1 MIININIGLLGHVD
15 SGKTTLARALS
26 TIASTAAFD
35 KNPQSQE
42 RGITLDLGFSAVVV
56 EAPLRWKS
64 LSPDIDKVQFTFVD
78 CPGHASLIRTIIGGA
93 QIIDLMLLLIDA
105 QKGIQTQTAEC
116 IVIGEL
122 LQRKLIMVVNKIDL
136 LEETTRVVQLQKL
149 NTKLR
154 KTLEQTTFDPAS
166 SIFNVSAVQKI
177 NIEALLKG
185 IISQIEYPNRN
196 KEIPLVMY
204 TDHCF
209 SIKGQGTICTGTI
222 VQGSIAVND
231 LVEIPVIKEQRK
243 VKSIQMFHRPVQSAA
258 MGDRVG
264 VCVPQFNA
272 KMLERGILT
281 KPGYLHNI
289 YAACIRVH
297 RIRFYKFAI
306 RSKSKFHITIG
317 HDTVMANIT
326 LFRSA
331 NDITNENFDINN
343 DYEFVEEL
351 EPATSAQ
358 TKYMIFALLE
368 FQTPILADT
377 NATLIAAKL
386 DLDAQSNCC
395 RIAFWGRMQWYTH
408 ANNYTLDVLPNFKV
422 FKSKLKQGFIQRL
435 VNENE
440 AIVENLFS
448 KQGNREIYI
457 GKQVELSTGEK
468 GVIESTFGQKS
479 KVKVHFINGLKTD
492 TLNEL
497 KGGHLSSVKVML
509 KYKKYIFNKQL
520 SLVQ

>member
-56 EAPLRWKS
+56 DAPARWKTFA
-64 LSPDIDKVQFTFVD
+64 PDVDKVQFTFVD

-93 QIIDLMLLLIDA
+93 QIIDLMLLVIDA

-122 LQRKLIMVVNKIDL
+122 LKRKLIMVVNKIDL
-136 LEETTRVVQLQKL
+136 LVEKTRFVQLQKL

-154 KTLEQTTFDPAS
+154 KTLEQTTFDADS
-166 SIFNVSAVQKI
+166 NIYNVSALEKT
-177 NIEALLKG
+177 NIEVLLEG
-185 IISQIEYPNRN
+185 ILSQIEFPKRHTDA
-196 KEIPLVMY
+196 PLVMY

-222 VQGSIAVND
+222 VQGSITVND
-231 LVEIPVIKEQRK
+231 LIEIPVIKEQRK
-243 VKSIQMFHRPVQSAA
+243 VKSIQMFHRPVQSAS

-264 VCVPQFNA
+264 ICVPQFNA
-272 KMLERGILT
+272 KMLERGVLT
-281 KPGYLHNI
+281 TPGYLHNI
-289 YAACIRVH
+289 YAACIRLQ

-306 RSKSKFHITIG
+306 RSKSKLHVTIG

-331 NDITNENFDINN
+331 NDTANEIFDINKE
-343 DYEFVEEL
+343 YEFVEEL
-351 EPATSAQ
+351 EPASSVQ
-358 TKYMIFALLE
+358 TEDSTFALLE

-377 NATLIAAKL
+377 NSTLIAAKL

-395 RIAFWGRMQWYTH
+395 RLAFWGRMQWYTH
-408 ANNYTLDVLPNFKV
+408 ANNYTLDVLPKFKV
-422 FKSKLKQGFIQRL
+422 FKRKTKQGFIQRL
-435 VNENE
+435 VNEHE

-448 KQGNREIYI
+448 KQGNREIYV
-457 GKQVELSTGEK
+457 GKQVELSTGEI

-479 KVKVHFINGLKTD
+479 KVKVRFNNGLTAD

-497 KGGHLSSVKVML
+497 KGGRFSNVKVML
-509 KYKKYIFNKQL
+509 NYKKYIFNKQL
-520 SLVQ
+520 TLVQ

>member
-1 MIININIGLLGHVD
+1 M
-15 SGKTTLARALS
+15 
-26 TIASTAAFD
+26 
-35 KNPQSQE
+35 
-42 RGITLDLGFSAVVV
+42 
-56 EAPLRWKS
+56 
-64 LSPDIDKVQFTFVD
+64 
-78 CPGHASLIRTIIGGA
+78 
-93 QIIDLMLLLIDA
+93 
-105 QKGIQTQTAEC
+105 
-116 IVIGEL
+116 
-122 LQRKLIMVVNKIDL
+122 
-136 LEETTRVVQLQKL
+136 
-149 NTKLR
+149 
-154 KTLEQTTFDPAS
+154 
-166 SIFNVSAVQKI
+166 
-177 NIEALLKG
+177 KG

-222 VQGSIAVND
+222 VQGSISVND

-243 VKSIQMFHRPVQSAA
+243 VKSIQMFHRPVLSAA

-306 RSKSKFHITIG
+306 RSKSKLHITIG

-326 LFRSA
+326 LFRNA

-351 EPATSAQ
+351 EPVTSAQ
-358 TKYMIFALLE
+358 TEDMIFALLE

-422 FKSKLKQGFIQRL
+422 FKSKLKLGFIQRL

-509 KYKKYIFNKQL
+509 KYKKYIFIKQL